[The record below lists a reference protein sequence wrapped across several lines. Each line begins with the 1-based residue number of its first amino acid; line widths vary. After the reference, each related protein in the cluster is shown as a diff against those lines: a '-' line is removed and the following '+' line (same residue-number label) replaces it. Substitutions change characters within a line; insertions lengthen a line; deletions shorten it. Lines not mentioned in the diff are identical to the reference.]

1 MKRIIKVRRAS
12 IELDLKVIIQLNL
25 SGKGFFI
32 LCPELGLCS
41 AGSTLDE
48 ALDAMSALLLPM
60 FGRITCNRLGELLG
74 GTRA

>member
-1 MKRIIKVRRAS
+1 MKRISKVRKAS
-12 IELDLKVIIQLNL
+12 IDLDLKFIIQLNL

-60 FGRITCNRLGELLG
+60 FDHVTCDRLGELLG
-74 GTRA
+74 GTWA